1 MGRALQELTET
12 PSARHTVQRQLTL
25 DLGTPPPSTFDNFHT
40 GANAELV
47 ARLRGLDAAL
57 AAGPAVDP
65 KADRTFYIWGEPG
78 NGRSHLLHA
87 LAFETPLGHVR
98 YIGPK
103 SGLAAFTFD
112 PRVPIYA
119 VDDCD
124 SLSGAQQIALFNL
137 FNEVR
142 SHPNTGL
149 VATGNAAPMGLAVR
163 EDLRTRLGWGLVF
176 HLAPLSD
183 AGKAAVL
190 KHAARERGINLAD
203 DVPAY
208 LLTHF
213 RRDMPSLMRL
223 LDALDR
229 FSLEQKRAV
238 TLPLLRTMLAKG
250 EDDEGVD
257 ALGVDA
263 LGDATPGVATLNEGA
278 LSTAPPGIATFT
290 ANGEHDVADPRN
302 DEATPDARPDEAG
315 GSTPAQERVAT
326 GPAGLTDAP
335 AGNGE
340 PRGEPGVEL
349 DLFPSQETPHPASTT
364 APTDGSVGP
373 ASGTAYEA
381 PRAPALQPRAPLGAP
396 PFQPPTDNVEGEL
409 GAGFRD
415 VVHRE
420 LGAEL
425 QGEVE
430 ADVSNEMRGE
440 LNGDL
445 DPPAGSADPA
455 DPATPANPAGP
466 AIPTDPAPSGPVHDD
481 RSSASSATPNTPSSA
496 PSSGSSSESP
506 RAPQPDSGPVHQE
519 RPERPASPATA
530 SRGNGFTRF
539 K

>member
-1 MGRALQELTET
+1 M
-12 PSARHTVQRQLTL
+12 QRQLTL

-40 GANAELV
+40 GANTELV

-65 KADRTFYIWGEPG
+65 KADRTFYVWGEPG

-87 LAFETPLGHVR
+87 LAFETPPGHVR

-112 PRVPIYA
+112 ARVPIYA

-142 SHPNTGL
+142 SHPNTAL
-149 VATGNAAPMGLAVR
+149 VATGNAPPMGLTVR

-190 KHAARERGINLAD
+190 KQAARERGINLAD

-238 TLPLLRTMLAKG
+238 TLPLLRTMLANSEG
-250 EDDEGVD
+250 EETSDAAAPGETDDAAD
-257 ALGVDA
+257 SRID
-263 LGDATPGVATLNEGA
+263 DATAAAELDETSGTPLAE
-278 LSTAPPGIATFT
+278 
-290 ANGEHDVADPRN
+290 EHD
-302 DEATPDARPDEAG
+302 TPE
-315 GSTPAQERVAT
+315 
-326 GPAGLTDAP
+326 P
-335 AGNGE
+335 AGNSE
-340 PRGEPGVEL
+340 QGVEL
-349 DLFPSQETPHPASTT
+349 ELFPSYDAPNAT
-364 APTDGSVGP
+364 APAEPSS
-373 ASGTAYEA
+373 AAYEA
-381 PRAPALQPRAPLGAP
+381 PRAPALHPRAPLSAP

-409 GAGFRD
+409 GARFRD

-430 ADVSNEMRGE
+430 ADVSGEMNGE
-440 LNGDL
+440 LDGDV
-445 DPPAGSADPA
+445 DPAADPAAPTAPEAEQPDATRETPPAGPTA
-455 DPATPANPAGP
+455 ANPPPSAP
-466 AIPTDPAPSGPVHDD
+466 ASE
-481 RSSASSATPNTPSSA
+481 PSSD
-496 PSSGSSSESP
+496 SP
-506 RAPQPDSGPVHQE
+506 DAAAG
-519 RPERPASPATA
+519 A
-530 SRGNGFTRF
+530 GNGFTRF

>member
-1 MGRALQELTET
+1 M
-12 PSARHTVQRQLTL
+12 QRQLTL

-57 AAGPAVDP
+57 AAGVDP
-65 KADRTFYIWGEPG
+65 KADRTFYVWGEPG
-78 NGRSHLLHA
+78 NGRSHLLRS
-87 LAFETPLGHVR
+87 LAYEAPPGHVR
-98 YIGPK
+98 YLGPQ

-112 PRVPIYA
+112 PRVTIYA

-142 SHPNTGL
+142 SHPATAL
-149 VATGNAAPMGLAVR
+149 VATGNAPPMGLAVR

-190 KHAARERGINLAD
+190 KQAARERGINLAD

-250 EDDEGVD
+250 EGPLSPEALAGDDA
-257 ALGVDA
+257 ALFA
-263 LGDATPGVATLNEGA
+263 LQPEEAEMPDFATPSEDRDD
-278 LSTAPPGIATFT
+278 TAPQSAT
-290 ANGEHDVADPRN
+290 
-302 DEATPDARPDEAG
+302 
-315 GSTPAQERVAT
+315 
-326 GPAGLTDAP
+326 AP
-335 AGNGE
+335 AT
-340 PRGEPGVEL
+340 VEL
-349 DLFPSQETPHPASTT
+349 ELFPSQDT
-364 APTDGSVGP
+364 AQQESADP
-373 ASGTAYEA
+373 AYEA
-381 PRAPALQPRAPLGAP
+381 PKAPALQAREPVGDK
-396 PFQPPTDNVEGEL
+396 PFQPPTDNVDGEL
-409 GAGFRD
+409 GVKFRH

-420 LGAEL
+420 LGTEL
-425 QGEVE
+425 QGEVN
-430 ADVSNEMRGE
+430 ADVSNEMSGE

-445 DPPAGSADPA
+445 DPPAVPVDPN
-455 DPATPANPAGP
+455 DPNDPNRPPEAPQAQPDAAAAPA
-466 AIPTDPAPSGPVHDD
+466 
-481 RSSASSATPNTPSSA
+481 
-496 PSSGSSSESP
+496 
-506 RAPQPDSGPVHQE
+506 QPDSAAADASDQTGAPDAPGSQQNTQ
-519 RPERPASPATA
+519 PAPPAHAGT
-530 SRGNGFTRF
+530 GNGFTRF